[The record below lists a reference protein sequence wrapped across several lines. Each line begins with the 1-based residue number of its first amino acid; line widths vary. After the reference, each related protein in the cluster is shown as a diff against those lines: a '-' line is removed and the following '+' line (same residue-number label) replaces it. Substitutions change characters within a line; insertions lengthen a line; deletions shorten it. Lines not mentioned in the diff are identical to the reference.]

1 MTALTTTLRDPAD
14 GLSLHVGLRATV
26 SQTFTMAWRATMK
39 MRRNFE
45 QLFDVTI
52 QPLLFTAMFA
62 GIFGGAISGSVDEYL
77 PVIIPG
83 LVGQTVLTACVATG
97 VQLREDMDKGV
108 FERFKVLPIAR
119 IAPLAGPM
127 VADML
132 RYLIASTLTFAT
144 GIALGYRPGG
154 GVLGVLAAILL
165 GVIAGWSMAWIFTW
179 FGTVGRSAQGVQAIS
194 LMVMFP
200 LTFLSNAFV
209 PTETMPP
216 YLQAFANA
224 NPVSHII
231 SALRDLAN
239 DGQVTAQVGWALVG
253 CAVVVAIFAP
263 LSVKSFT
270 PEDVRARV
278 RSTSSRSSRPRRPSY
293 SRSTTSRRPGAA
305 VSARPTS
312 ESQAITGYIWL

>member
-1 MTALTTTLRDPAD
+1 MTALTTHLRDPGA
-14 GLSLHVGLRATV
+14 GLSPHVGLRATL
-26 SQTFTMAWRATMK
+26 SQTMTLAWRATMK

-62 GIFGGAISGSVDEYL
+62 GIFGGAVSGSVTGYL

-108 FERFKVLPIAR
+108 FDRFKVLPISR

-132 RYLIASTLTFAT
+132 RYAIASTLTFAT

-154 GVLGVLAAILL
+154 GVLGVAGAIVL
-165 GVIAGWSMAWIFTW
+165 GIVAGWSLAWIFTW
-179 FGTVGRSAQGVQAIS
+179 FGTVGRTAQGVQATS
-194 LMVMFP
+194 LMVMFQ

-209 PTETMPP
+209 PTSTMPGW
-216 YLQAFANA
+216 LRAFADA
-224 NPVSHII
+224 NPVSHVITAI
-231 SALRDLAN
+231 RDLAN
-239 DGQVTAQVGWALVG
+239 NGQITADTGWALLG
-253 CAVVVAIFAP
+253 CAAVVAIFAP
-263 LSVKSFT
+263 LSVRSFT
-270 PEDVRARV
+270 RKM
-278 RSTSSRSSRPRRPSY
+278 
-293 SRSTTSRRPGAA
+293 
-305 VSARPTS
+305 
-312 ESQAITGYIWL
+312 